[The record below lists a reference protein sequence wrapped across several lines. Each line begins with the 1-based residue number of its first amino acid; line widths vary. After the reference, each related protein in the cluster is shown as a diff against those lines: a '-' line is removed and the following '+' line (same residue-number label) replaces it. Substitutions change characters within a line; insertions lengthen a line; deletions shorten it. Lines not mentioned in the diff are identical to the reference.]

1 MAIPNCC
8 RFKACF
14 IASAKID
21 LPPYIRFE
29 DIKFLYAEN
38 DSKSKPVS
46 VNRFELIS
54 PLLLQLKLAFVG
66 SRLSLPLHISNSE
79 FDFVLAKL
87 LPIFDACKHFS
98 FGDVEW
104 QPEKGSAFLASL
116 LQHPSIKGASSVK
129 FEFYYRYDH
138 TWPEAELPIEAI
150 SNWLHKPNSGSKIT
164 EKRFLEV
171 LFIKTENILEMIK
184 HLNEAPNFCIWLQL
198 YLFLGFCNCQNTS
211 SAIYS
216 KTFIPHRHWT
226 TLWRH
231 IPKRYISWGTFHTQT

>member
-8 RFKACF
+8 RFKAGF

-54 PLLLQLKLAFVG
+54 PLLLRFKPAFVG
-66 SRLSLPLHISNSE
+66 SRLSLPLNISNSE

-98 FGDVEW
+98 FGDVEC
-104 QPEKGSAFLASL
+104 QPEQGSAFLASL

-129 FEFYYRYDH
+129 FEFYYRYH
-138 TWPEAELPIEAI
+138 RTWPEAELPIEAI
-150 SNWLHKPNSGSKIT
+150 SNWLHKPAGINTAKLPSKMM
-164 EKRFLEV
+164 EKQFLLKV
-171 LFIKTENILEMIK
+171 SFQKIGNILEMIK
-184 HLNEAPNFCIWLQL
+184 HLKKVRTNMLHL
-198 YLFLGFCNCQNTS
+198 LFN
-211 SAIYS
+211 
-216 KTFIPHRHWT
+216 
-226 TLWRH
+226 
-231 IPKRYISWGTFHTQT
+231 

>member
-8 RFKACF
+8 RFKAGF

-21 LPPYIRFE
+21 LPPYIQFE

-54 PLLLQLKLAFVG
+54 PLLLRFKPAFVG
-66 SRLSLPLHISNSE
+66 SRLSLPLNISNSE

-98 FGDVEW
+98 FGDVEC
-104 QPEKGSAFLASL
+104 QPEQGSAFLASL

-150 SNWLHKPNSGSKIT
+150 SNWLHKPAPAGINTAAAKLPSKMM
-164 EKRFLEV
+164 EKQFLLKV
-171 LFIKTENILEMIK
+171 SFQKIGNILEMIK
-184 HLNEAPNFCIWLQL
+184 HLKKVRTNMLHL
-198 YLFLGFCNCQNTS
+198 LCN
-211 SAIYS
+211 
-216 KTFIPHRHWT
+216 
-226 TLWRH
+226 
-231 IPKRYISWGTFHTQT
+231 